1 MRIALRTNEP
11 LRCVLLIKRHRFRI
25 VILLLIVAAVSAWFY
40 GNRPTHAD
48 LSAWAPADSL
58 AFVEINDLAAVG
70 GGLEQTKAWK
80 VFGPLLGSPAHL
92 APNRWWTRL
101 ARWTGIGSADAL
113 LFARAQVAIVLN
125 GAEGAENGSTL
136 VIKPLLTFIIDTHT
150 SQWRMRA
157 AVERHL
163 EDLARKNFG
172 NPVALRKQIQGVELQ
187 EWQSEDASR
196 RIVAA
201 FVNTTVVVAND
212 ESSVLHSIEATVGRR
227 ATLKD
232 DPELQRMRQA
242 TEVPNPAAF
251 GFLSQTGVKS
261 LLQAYI
267 LNAENRR
274 GVSDDSLTKARLFAD
289 TFGGL
294 VKHAGWTA
302 KFIDGEVEDHCSIGL
317 ADGVTDKLRVSLVPD
332 RGPDLTELWFVPPDV
347 HSFSIYKFHDGASV
361 WTDLNA
367 VVSSHADLVGAI
379 AARPLLRNLLKTY
392 GIDDPDSFSRGIGTR
407 VQTIRLEEDSPAVLI
422 ADVFDRPA
430 LEKAVKERLG
440 KNPEIEKLGD
450 ADLLVSSTDNWTA
463 GFVANSFL
471 IGPGEDVRRCLQAR
485 TSSQSALSS
494 DSFRQAQ
501 KIVDVSLPLTAVTF
515 TNDSRA
521 AISFT
526 EAFSSQ
532 PRSIFS
538 TNAPAIDQGAHM
550 LPLAVS
556 VLMVKNGSIDW
567 TSRSSFGIGGS
578 IATLL
583 FPEK

>member
-1 MRIALRTNEP
+1 MHP
-11 LRCVLLIKRHRFRI
+11 LIKRHHLRI
-25 VILLLIVAAVSAWFY
+25 VILLLIVAALGAWFY
-40 GNRPTHAD
+40 WNRPTHAD
-48 LSAWAPADSL
+48 LSVWAPAGSL
-58 AFVEINDLAAVG
+58 AFVEVNDLAVAG
-70 GGLEQTKAWK
+70 AGIEQTKAWK
-80 VFGPLLGSPAHL
+80 VFGPLLGSPPNL
-92 APNRWWTRL
+92 APNRWWTGL

-125 GAEGAENGSTL
+125 GAEGSANGSTL

-157 AVERHL
+157 TVERHL
-163 EDLARKNFG
+163 EDIARKNFG
-172 NPVALRKQIQGVELQ
+172 NPVALRKQIQGIDVQ

-212 ESSVLHSIEATVGRR
+212 ESSVLHSIEASVGTR
-227 ATLKD
+227 ATLRD
-232 DPELQRMRQA
+232 DPQLQGIRHA
-242 TEVPNPAAF
+242 IEAPNTAAF
-251 GFLSQTGVKS
+251 GFVSQAGVKS

-267 LNAENRR
+267 LNVENRR
-274 GVSDDSLTKARLFAD
+274 GVADDSLTKARLFAD

-302 KFIDGEVEDHCSIGL
+302 KFIDGAVEDHCSIGV
-317 ADGVTDKLRVSLVPD
+317 ADGVTDKLRASMIPD
-332 RGPDLTELWFVPPDV
+332 RGPDLTEFWFVPPDV
-347 HSFSIYKFHDGASV
+347 HSFSIYEFHDSASV

-367 VVSSHADLVGAI
+367 VVSSHTDLVGAI
-379 AARPLLRNLLKTY
+379 AARPLLKNLLKAY

-407 VQTIRLEEDSPAVLI
+407 VQTIRLAEASPAVLI

-430 LEKAVKERLG
+430 LEKSVKERLG
-440 KNPEIEKLGD
+440 KTPKVEKLGD
-450 ADLLVSSTDNWTA
+450 ADLLISSIDNWTA

-485 TSSQSALSS
+485 ASSQSILSS
-494 DSFRQAQ
+494 DLFRQAQ
-501 KIVDVSLPLTAVTF
+501 RIVDVSLPVTAVTF

-521 AISFT
+521 AISFV

-532 PRSIFS
+532 QRSTFS

-556 VLMVKNGSIDW
+556 VLMVKNGSLDW
-567 TSRSSFGIGGS
+567 TRRSSFGIGGS
-578 IATLL
+578 LATQF

>member
-1 MRIALRTNEP
+1 MDERTVTMP
-11 LRCVLLIKRHRFRI
+11 LLIKRHRVRI
-25 VILLLIVAAVSAWFY
+25 VVLLLIVAALGAWFY
-40 GNRPTHAD
+40 WNRPTHAD

-58 AFVEINDLAAVG
+58 AFVETNDLTGIAG
-70 GGLEQTKAWK
+70 GIEEAKAWK
-80 VFGPLLGSPAHL
+80 VFGPLLGSPSNL
-92 APNRWWTRL
+92 APNRWWIRL
-101 ARWTGIGSADAL
+101 ARWTGIGSADVL

-125 GAEGAENGSTL
+125 GAEGSENGSAL

-163 EDLARKNFG
+163 EDIARNNFG
-172 NPVALRKQIQGVELQ
+172 NPVAVRKQIQGIDVQ

-212 ESSVLHSIEATVGRR
+212 ESSVLHSIEASAGRR

-232 DPELQRMRQA
+232 GPEFQAMRNVTEAPNAA
-242 TEVPNPAAF
+242 TFAF
-251 GFLSQTGVKS
+251 VSQTGVKS
-261 LLQAYI
+261 LLQAYV

-294 VKHAGWTA
+294 VKRIGWTS
-302 KFIDGEVEDHCSIGL
+302 KFIDGAVEDHCSIGL
-317 ADGVTDKLRVSLVPD
+317 ADGVTDKLRASLVPD
-332 RGPDLTELWFVPPDV
+332 RGPDLTELSLVPPDV
-347 HSFSIYKFHDGASV
+347 HSFSNYKFHDSAGV
-361 WTDLNA
+361 WTDINA
-367 VVSSHADLVGAI
+367 VVSSHADLVVAI
-379 AARPLLRNLLKTY
+379 AARPLLRNLLKAY

-430 LEKAVKERLG
+430 LEKAIKERLG
-440 KNPEIEKLGD
+440 KNPKIEKLGD

-463 GFVANSFL
+463 GFVANNFL

-485 TSSQSALSS
+485 ASSQSVLSS

-515 TNDSRA
+515 TDDSRA
-521 AISFT
+521 AISFI
-526 EAFSSQ
+526 EAFSPQ
-532 PRSIFS
+532 PRATFS
-538 TNAPAIDQGAHM
+538 TNAPAIDQAARM

-556 VLMVKNGSIDW
+556 VLMIKNGSIDW

-578 IATLL
+578 ITTQL